1 MSAPEWKRE
10 IEQRLA
16 NVQLE
21 PAREAAIIEELA
33 QHLADYYDE
42 LLTGGTAP
50 AEAERRTRAELNN
63 LETLQRE
70 LRGVERQAAH
80 EPIVLGANR
89 RKNMIGDLWHD
100 LRYGARMLLKS
111 RAFTAVAVLSLA
123 LGIGANTAI
132 FSLIDTVLLKNLPV
146 RAPEQLHQI
155 AYSGQLGVREGGNFP
170 LYQQIRDH
178 NRSFSEVIACNP
190 NQWKVTVRGE
200 TEVVAGQVVT
210 GNYYSALGV
219 VAVLGRTLTVADDQ
233 TPRGHPVAVVSHAYW
248 KRRFA
253 QDPGVLGQ
261 SLTINLVPFTIIGVT
276 SPEFFGLQ
284 VGRSADITVPMSMH
298 PLVGSGAGLN
308 DRTGWWNLLVLGR
321 LKPEVSAEQA
331 RAEVDLLLQ
340 QFLDEAQ
347 TRPQARQGFF
357 QRAELMPASNGLAEL
372 RKQFSEP
379 LHILMVIVG
388 LVLLIACANVANLLL
403 ARAAAR
409 QKEVA
414 IRLALGA
421 GRLRLIRQLLT
432 ESVMLAL
439 LGGLLGILLAY
450 WGANYLVS
458 FIPQNGAPITLHFSP
473 DLRVL
478 SFTVAVSL
486 LTGVLFGL
494 APALRATRL
503 DLGPVLK
510 DDARGLGGGRSRS
523 RLGRLLVVAQVAISL
538 ILLIGA
544 GLFVRSLQKLRGID
558 TGFDR
563 KNVLMFT
570 INAYGTGY
578 RDTRLA
584 ALHRELLERVSLMP
598 GVRSASLSNYSP
610 ITGWSQGR
618 RISVPGFTHQSEED
632 WVIAVNWVGP
642 NYFETMG
649 IPLVAGRAFTIVDN
663 EQAPR
668 VAVISESV
676 ARYYFAN
683 ENPLGRRITVS
694 RPPEGGE
701 CEIVGVVKDA
711 KFESLRGENR
721 RLVYLSHLQG
731 PAKGLM
737 TFALRTSS
745 DPASLIAVAR
755 NEVRAVGKDIP
766 ITEVKTLAAQID
778 ESLAQERLV
787 ATLSSF
793 FGLLAL
799 LLSCIGLYGTM
810 AYAVARRTREIG
822 IRMALGAQP
831 GDVLWQVMR
840 ETLLLVLIGVVMGL
854 PVALAATRLIPI
866 PLFGLTASDPLT
878 IAMATTLLIAVA
890 ALAGYLPARRAAQ
903 VDPLEAL
910 RCE

>member
-1 MSAPEWKRE
+1 MPEWRQE
-10 IEQRLA
+10 IRQRLA
-16 NVQLE
+16 GVQLA
-21 PAREAAIIEELA
+21 PSREAAIVEELA
-33 QHLADYYDE
+33 QHLEDHYAESLARGATPEEAYRAA
-42 LLTGGTAP
+42 LT
-50 AEAERRTRAELNN
+50 EASESEM
-63 LETLQRE
+63 LQRG
-70 LRGVERQAAH
+70 LRRVEREVVP
-80 EPIVLGANR
+80 EPIVLGTSR
-89 RKNMIGDLWHD
+89 RANMIADLWQD

-178 NRSFSEVIACNP
+178 NRSFSEVIAFNP
-190 NQWKVTVRGE
+190 NRWKVTVRGE

-210 GNYYSALGV
+210 GNYHSALGV
-219 VAVLGRTLTVADDQ
+219 GAVLGRTLTVADDQ
-233 TPRGHPVAVVSHAYW
+233 TPRGHPVAVISHAYW

-276 SPEFFGLQ
+276 PTGFFGLQ

-308 DRTGWWNLLVLGR
+308 IRTGWWNLLMLGR

-347 TRPQARQGFF
+347 TRPQERQDFF
-357 QRAELMPASNGLAEL
+357 QRAELMPAGNGLAEL

-379 LHILMVIVG
+379 LHILMAIVG

-432 ESVMLAL
+432 ESVLLAL
-439 LGGLLGILLAY
+439 LGGLLGLLFAF
-450 WGANYLVS
+450 WGANYLVR

-486 LTGVLFGL
+486 LTGILFGL

-503 DLGPVLK
+503 NLGPVLK

-544 GLFVRSLQKLRGID
+544 GLFARSLHKLRGID

-563 KNVLMFT
+563 NNILLFT
-570 INAYGTGY
+570 INTYGTDY
-578 RDTRLA
+578 QDANLA
-584 ALHRELLERVSLMP
+584 ALYRDLLERVSLIP
-598 GVRSASLSNYSP
+598 GVRLASLSQYSP
-610 ITGWSQGR
+610 ISGGEQGR
-618 RISVPGFTHQSEED
+618 RIAVPGFPHRSEED
-632 WVIAVNWVGP
+632 GSIAVNWVGP

-649 IPLVAGRAFTIVDN
+649 IPLVAGRAFSSGDN
-663 EQAPR
+663 DQTPR
-668 VAVISESV
+668 VAVISERV
-676 ARYYFAN
+676 ARYYFQN
-683 ENPLGRRITVS
+683 ENPVGRRITVS
-694 RPPEGGE
+694 QPPEGGE

-711 KFESLRGENR
+711 KFESLREENR

-731 PAKGLM
+731 PPWGLM
-737 TFALRTSS
+737 TFALRTTG
-745 DPASLIAVAR
+745 DPAGMIAVAR

-787 ATLSSF
+787 ATLSGF
-793 FGLLAL
+793 FGVLAL
-799 LLSCIGLYGTM
+799 LLSCIGLYGIM

-840 ETLLLVLIGVVMGL
+840 EALLLVVIGVSIGL
-854 PVALAATRLIPI
+854 PAALAATRLIPI

-878 IAMATTLLIAVA
+878 IAMATALLIAVA
-890 ALAGYLPARRAAQ
+890 ALAGYLPARRAAR